1 MGLQTIDGNWNEV
14 IKMEKERVIDDI
26 VQAISRENPDLF
38 TQTDN
43 TRQYDSLYPVVQ
55 SAVIS
60 SPQIPAQEKEKYIEI
75 LMGQAVGYGP
85 LKPFFMGQIQGPKG
99 LIDSIDIT
107 EVMVNPNPLGR
118 PRVFY
123 GWHGRQW
130 YAGDHFFEDH
140 NEVKN
145 YIQKV
150 CEDAGRGFNEENS
163 IVDAWLK
170 DGSRLAAFGFKVS
183 PMGPA
188 FTIRKSPL
196 VRPAMPLA
204 KLVDNGMFPPIIA
217 DMFKDLLVDGHA
229 NFGAFGRTDSGKTT
243 VIRACGDLFDPDER
257 VMIGETSFE
266 LSFPHLPNCLN
277 LVEVGFGDQKIISMG
292 DINNTMLRNN
302 PDRSVVGEIRAGE
315 IVSASEVAE
324 VTPGG
329 FITSGHAG
337 GVRELR
343 SRFPKMYARGG
354 MELKYEH
361 VDDQISTM
369 FHFLVFFGK
378 PGDGI
383 RTMTELIEVKPDGVY
398 EPIITLDY
406 AEYAAK
412 KERRWIYNSPIS
424 GERLDRLAFG
434 GATIRPEY
442 EKVHEKYLYPA
453 KKGMMN

>member
-1 MGLQTIDGNWNEV
+1 MGLQVREGNWQNIIRHDKDQALDE
-14 IKMEKERVIDDI
+14 I
-26 VQAISRENPDLF
+26 VQSISRDNPNLF
-38 TQTDN
+38 NKAGTN
-43 TRQYDSLYPVVQ
+43 NYDPILSVVQ
-55 SAVIS
+55 TAVFSAH
-60 SPQIPAQEKEKYIEI
+60 QIPAHEKDKYVEI

-85 LKPFFMGQIQGPKG
+85 LKPFFIGGIKGPG
-99 LIDSIDIT
+99 GVTINAIDIT

-130 YAGDHFFEDH
+130 YAGDQFFEDH

-145 YIQKV
+145 FIQKV

-196 VRPAMPLA
+196 LRPAMPLS
-204 KLVDNGMFPPIIA
+204 KLVEFGMFPQLA
-217 DMFKDLLVDGHA
+217 SGMFKDLLVNGHA

-243 VIRACGDLFDPDER
+243 VIRACGELFDPDER

-266 LSFPHLPNCLN
+266 MSFPNLPNCLN
-277 LVEVGFGDQKIISMG
+277 LVEVGFGDRKIITMG

-302 PDRSVVGEIRAGE
+302 PDRSLVGEIRAGE

-329 FITSGHAG
+329 FITTGHAG
-337 GVRELR
+337 SARELR
-343 SRFPKMYARGG
+343 SRFPKMFARGG

-369 FHFLVFFGK
+369 FHFLVFFDK
-378 PGDGI
+378 PSDGV
-383 RTMTELIEVKPDGVY
+383 RTLTEFIEVKPGGEYV
-398 EPIITLDY
+398 PIIVLDY
-406 AEYAAK
+406 DEYAAK
-412 KERRWIYNSPIS
+412 KQRRWIYNQPIS
-424 GERLDRLAFG
+424 PERLSRLAFR
-434 GATIRPEY
+434 GATILPEY
-442 EKVHEKYLYPA
+442 ENVKEKYLYPERSV
-453 KKGMMN
+453 

>member
-1 MGLQTIDGNWNEV
+1 MGLQVVEGNWNDA
-14 IKMEKERVIDDI
+14 IKKEKERVIEDI
-26 VQAISRENPDLF
+26 VQNISKENPDWF
-38 TQTDN
+38 NQTKEHYE
-43 TRQYDSLYPVVQ
+43 TLYSIVQ
-55 SAVIS
+55 SAVLAA
-60 SPQIPAQEKEKYIEI
+60 PQIPAYEKEKYIDT

-85 LKPFFMGQIQGPKG
+85 LKPFFMGQIQGPTG
-99 LIDSIDIT
+99 LIDAIDIT

-123 GWHGRQW
+123 GYHGRQW

-140 NEVKN
+140 DEVKN

-150 CEDAGRGFNEENS
+150 CEDSGRGFNEENS

-183 PMGPA
+183 PTGPA

-196 VRPAMPLA
+196 VRPPMPLC
-204 KLVDNGMFPPIIA
+204 KLVENETFPPIIA
-217 DMFKDLLVDGHA
+217 DMFRDLLVAGHA
-229 NFGAFGRTDSGKTT
+229 NFGVFGRTDSGKTT
-243 VIRACGDLFDPDER
+243 VIRACGELFDPNER

-277 LVEVGFGDQKIISMG
+277 LVEVRFGDRVIYTMG
-292 DINNTMLRNN
+292 HINSTMLRNN
-302 PDRSVVGEIRAGE
+302 PDRSIVGEIRAGE

-343 SRFPKMYARGG
+343 SRFPKMFARGG
-354 MELKYEH
+354 MELKYDH
-361 VDDQISTM
+361 VDNQIGTM
-369 FHFLVFFGK
+369 FHFLMFFGK
-378 PGDGI
+378 PSDGI
-383 RTMTELIEVKPDGVY
+383 RTMTEFIEVKPDGVY

-406 AEYAAK
+406 QEYATK
-412 KERRWIYNSPIS
+412 KERRWIYHNPIS
-424 GERLDRLAFG
+424 DERLGRLAFG
-434 GATIRPEY
+434 GAVIRPEY
-442 EKVHEKYLYPA
+442 EKVHEKYLYPVV
-453 KKGMMN
+453 KEVEI